1 MFTIKGD
8 DLLYDGVHFGPKSAL
23 YVDRNELK
31 KLPRDGVI
39 RRTMPNR
46 IDMVFVAGDSV
57 IGVESK
63 KPNDLN
69 SSIHAG
75 RLARQIRTLMKEVD
89 VPCLLMRGIPQ
100 NPWGFESDNN
110 TAFNEDLFHVWVD
123 LVRLQCLGVY
133 ILPGPELDEDV
144 PKWLGFYRP
153 SLAGGR
159 TPLASIA
166 RTDKKAVKPGNK
178 GWFLKNI
185 KGIGGTIATKLHRH
199 FGSTRNALLAK
210 PEEWRELGISQKV
223 VDRKEEA
230 LK

>member
-1 MFTIKGD
+1 MFTVKGD
-8 DLLYDGVHFGPKSAL
+8 DLLYDGVRFGPKTAL
-23 YVDRNELK
+23 YIDHNELK
-31 KLPRDGVI
+31 NLQGAGVI

-57 IGVESK
+57 VGVESK
-63 KPNDLN
+63 KPDDL
-69 SSIHAG
+69 STSIRAG
-75 RLARQIRTLMKEVD
+75 RLARQMRTLMKEVE

-100 NPWGFESDNN
+100 NPWGFESDDA

-133 ILPGPELDEDV
+133 ILPGPVRDEDV
-144 PKWLGFYRP
+144 PTWLGFYRP

-166 RTDKKAVKPGNK
+166 RTDKKAAKPGNK

-185 KGIGGTIATKLHRH
+185 KGIGGTIAARLHNH

-210 PEEWRELGISQKV
+210 PEEWRELGVSQRV
-223 VDRKEEA
+223 VDSKEEA

>member
-8 DLLYDGVHFGPKSAL
+8 DLLYDGERFGPKTAL
-23 YVDRNELK
+23 YVDHNELK
-31 KLPRDGVI
+31 KLPSDGVI

-46 IDMVFVAGDSV
+46 IDMVFVAGNSV
-57 IGVESK
+57 VGVESK
-63 KPNDLN
+63 KPGDL
-69 SSIHAG
+69 STSIRAG
-75 RLARQIRTLMKEVD
+75 RLARQMRTLINEVD
-89 VPCLLMRGIPQ
+89 VPCLLLRAGSR
-100 NPWGFESDNN
+100 WWDKFSD
-110 TAFNEDLFHVWVD
+110 EGFHVWVD

-133 ILPGPELDEDV
+133 ILPGPVQDKDV
-144 PKWLGFYRP
+144 PTWLGFYRP

-166 RTDKKAVKPGNK
+166 RTDKKAVKPSNK

-185 KGIGGTIATKLHRH
+185 KGIGGTIATKLHSR
-199 FGSTRNALLAK
+199 FGSTRHALLAK